1 MKKNKEIELSAVLKV
16 LAYFQVFQY
25 PLSKEEIAHY
35 TKFEEEKIA
44 VQLNSLVQEEKIFI
58 IDGYYS
64 LLNNPSL
71 VRERISGSWRAK
83 TFASKALK
91 RANFIGKFPFVRGV
105 YISGSFSKGVVNEGG
120 DVDYFVISKHNRLWI
135 SRTILILYKKI
146 FLFNSRKFFCLNYFI
161 SDQNLE
167 ISQKNIFTAT
177 ELFTL
182 IPMVNTTLHQKLL
195 KDNKWAEDF
204 YDFKKIK
211 PLKVKPFKISTFQ
224 SFIELFFNG
233 KLGERLDIHLMKK
246 TLMRWKRKF
255 PEMENYD
262 FKIAFKS
269 TRNVSKHHPSNFQKK
284 VLEKYENNLKL
295 IKLKNV

>member
-1 MKKNKEIELSAVLKV
+1 
-16 LAYFQVFQY
+16 
-25 PLSKEEIAHY
+25 
-35 TKFEEEKIA
+35 
-44 VQLNSLVQEEKIFI
+44 
-58 IDGYYS
+58 
-64 LLNNPSL
+64 
-71 VRERISGSWRAK
+71 
-83 TFASKALK
+83 K

-135 SRTILILYKKI
+135 TRTILILYKKI

-161 SDQNLE
+161 SDENLE
-167 ISQKNIFTAT
+167 INQKNIFTAT

-195 KDNKWAEDF
+195 EDNKWAEDF

-211 PLKVKPFKISTFQ
+211 PLKVKPFKISIFQ

-233 KLGERLDIHLMKK
+233 NLGERLDIHLMNK
-246 TLMRWKRKF
+246 TLMRWERKF

-284 VLEKYENNLKL
+284 VLEKYENNLKS